1 MLDGELESMV
11 KRKQKAIQ
19 KEFKSLKSDFVGCP
33 RYIPSKRVCH
43 QRCWQIKHRACFVNE
58 FKRPNRPLLAIQQC
72 VRTQIGNSASL
83 EVNTDHAKG
92 LRTADGMN
100 IQVCYSKSFLD
111 SLHGDLSLEEGGDNL
126 AEILTDMKRTDSELR
141 KQLSDSF
148 HRKARVKTI
157 LQMS

>member
-1 MLDGELESMV
+1 MD
-11 KRKQKAIQ
+11 
-19 KEFKSLKSDFVGCP
+19 
-33 RYIPSKRVCH
+33 
-43 QRCWQIKHRACFVNE
+43 
-58 FKRPNRPLLAIQQC
+58 
-72 VRTQIGNSASL
+72 
-83 EVNTDHAKG
+83 
-92 LRTADGMN
+92 

-111 SLHGDLSLEEGGDNL
+111 SLQGDLSLEEGGDNL